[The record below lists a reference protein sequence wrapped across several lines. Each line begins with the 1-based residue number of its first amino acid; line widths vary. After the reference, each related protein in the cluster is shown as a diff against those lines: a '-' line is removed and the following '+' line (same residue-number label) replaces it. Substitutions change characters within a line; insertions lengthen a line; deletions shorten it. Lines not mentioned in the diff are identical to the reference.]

1 MSTSRKLKRANMK
14 KTKDKHVSAE
24 FAFKKNRVDNM
35 RPLLYLVLAIII
47 FMIAG
52 LSIYV
57 YKTI

>member
-1 MSTSRKLKRANMK
+1 MK

-24 FAFKKNRVDNM
+24 FALKKNRVDNM

-47 FMIAG
+47 LMIAG
-52 LSIYV
+52 LSFYV